1 MELHSSIFVFIFF
14 IGLSGAEIKLP
25 SDFMVIAG
33 PLTNVLV
40 KTLTEGEDKH
50 QVINF
55 SVEEETQYFCKDPLP
70 RHLKDHLSILHWKG
84 VSHYKVILPWASIL
98 PEGTAEKVDHNQV
111 KCYSNLLN
119 EIIIANLKPLV
130 ILYDS
135 NIPEGLI
142 AKYSDWENEAFVDSF
157 ADYARFAF
165 AAFGEKVEIWITFD
179 DPSEIINPKHKLQN
193 TGSSAIKNIIHAH
206 EKAYQI
212 YHNELASTGGRLS
225 IALNINDM
233 ISTDV
238 TFQAFQQVINK
249 GLVDL
254 IAVTVPYD
262 CVPNHKTDTLGNE
275 ISKANEDSLQEKLT
289 KIKSINNFL
298 PILVFSLDF
307 SQCAL
312 SAVGSIQHCR
322 TALTGIVKAVNNKV
336 PVIGCDASHILDS
349 LPLYFQTSNSNND
362 SIFSLME
369 ERSKLQLVESN
380 SEVHQHTASL
390 LSSYQTVWKK
400 FSNQSEAERN
410 TFLYG
415 TFPSGFLWSTAT
427 ASFKIEGGWAEQGK
441 GESIW
446 DRFAHEGKI
455 EKNQTADVACDSFNK
470 IDYDVYLMRGLRS
483 TSYKFSLSWPRIFPT
498 GYRAKLNQDGIDY
511 YNKLIDS
518 LLESN
523 IQPMVTLYHWDLP
536 QALQDIGGWQNESI
550 IHAFTDYADFCFA
563 TFGDRVKYWI
573 TFNEPWVVSYAGYG
587 TGQHAPG
594 INDPTTAS
602 FVVAHSIIKA
612 HAEAWHI
619 YDKNYRSQQHGQVGI
634 ALNSDW
640 AEPSSPD
647 NPEDVLAADRYLQF
661 MLGWFAHPI
670 YVNGDYP
677 EALKTQIKKYN
688 QECPSAPVQLPSFTE
703 KEKEYINGTSDFFG
717 VSHYTSR
724 LINSTTN
731 KTCVSNYN
739 RIGDFSPQLHPS
751 WLPTTSP
758 WIYIVPW
765 GMRRLLNFVTHE
777 YVGTNIP
784 IYITGN
790 GVPTEYGGI
799 GSINDTIRL
808 ENIAAYI
815 NEALKAFIMDGVD
828 VRAFTLWSLMDS
840 FEGPQGY
847 SHRFGLH
854 YVNFEDSNR
863 PRTPKESAYFYTQI
877 IENNG
882 FVNSSSNSLI
892 LTLIPDNNVERLTN
906 LPASE
911 VPSKAKVVWEKFS
924 SQEVTERD
932 KFLHG
937 TFPEGFAWSVSSSA
951 YQIEGGW
958 NADGKG
964 PSIWDNFTHTA
975 NILQNGDTG
984 DVACDSYNKIDED
997 LYMLRALRVKN
1008 YHFSI
1013 SWSRIFSNGRIESLN
1028 PTGVDYYNKLIDGLL
1043 ASNITPMVTLYHW
1056 DLPQA
1061 LQDIG
1066 GWENV
1071 ELIDLF
1077 NTYAD
1082 YCFTTFG
1089 DRVKFW
1095 ITFNEPSVFS
1105 WKGYGTDSF
1114 PPALKKPGDLPYIV
1128 AHVLLKAHAK
1138 AFHTYDDKYR
1148 STQKGLISIS
1158 LNADWVEPKI
1168 VNDLRDVAAADR
1180 YLQFNL
1186 GWFAHPIFKNGD
1198 YPEAMKWQVGNKSE
1212 LQHLSAPRLPQFTE
1226 KEKTFIR
1233 GTADVFCLNTY
1244 TTKIVRY
1251 RLNKLKS
1258 FSYEYDRDTA
1268 EELDS
1273 SWPTS
1278 AAKNFRAV
1286 AWGLRRLLN
1295 WIKEEYNNPPI
1306 YITGN
1311 GVATKRTSSV
1321 DDTDRIFY
1329 YKTYINEALKA
1340 YKLDDVNLKG
1350 YTAGSL
1356 LDSFEWDNGYS
1367 LRFGLHHVNFNDPNR
1382 QRTPKWSAHY
1392 YTEIIHDNGFPPR
1405 KEDEFLYGEFPKNFA
1420 WSTATAAYQIEGAW
1434 RADGKGLSIWDTFS
1448 HTPLKVG
1455 NDDTGDVACDSYHK
1469 IEEDLAILKQLKVNH
1484 YRFSLS
1490 WSRILPDGTT
1500 RLVNEVGLNYYIKF
1514 IDGLLA
1520 ANIKPQ
1526 VTLYHWD
1533 LPQALQDVGGWENS
1547 SIIDRYVDYADFCFQ
1562 RLGDRVKFW
1571 ITLNEPYNAALLGYG
1586 YGTSAPGINMRLG
1599 TAPYI
1604 VGHNL
1609 IKAHAEVWHLYNETY
1624 RPHQGGLISI
1634 TINSDWVEP
1643 RNPYKQEDIDAANRH
1658 LMFYGGW
1665 FAYPIFKDGDYN
1677 EVMKAR
1683 VREKS
1688 LAQGLAKS
1696 RLPEFTESEKHR
1708 IKGTYDYMG
1717 FNHYTTVL
1725 AFNVNFGNAIPMFDA
1740 DRGTATTVDRSWLSS
1755 GSFWLK
1761 VAPRGFRRI
1770 LNWIKKEFNNPPIY
1784 ITENGVSEN
1793 GDRGL
1798 NDTWRISYYKSYI
1811 NEVLKAIKLDGIDIR
1826 GYTAW
1831 SLMDNFEWAVG
1842 YVDRFGLFYVNYS
1855 DPSLP
1860 RIPKASSKYYS
1871 TIIRCNGFPDPAL
1884 GPHECL
1890 QLEATT
1896 VEPSTVEPSTVK
1908 QTPAITTTA
1917 TNAGRVYFLGLE
1929 ISSVNATSALYTLFI
1944 ILIIAV
1950 VLLAIFSFKIW
1961 KTRKVQSPHILGMT
1975 PMLGDENF
1983 LST

>member
-1 MELHSSIFVFIFF
+1 MELHSSSLLFIFF
-14 IGLSGAEIKLP
+14 TGLSVTDIKLP
-25 SDFMVIAG
+25 SDFMIIAG

-40 KTLTEGEDKH
+40 KTLAEGEDKG
-50 QVINF
+50 QKINF
-55 SVEEETQYFCKDPLP
+55 SVEEEAQYFCQDPLP
-70 RHLKDHLSILHWKG
+70 RHLKDHLSILHRKG
-84 VSHYKVILPWASIL
+84 ASHYKVILPWTSIL
-98 PEGTAEKVDHNQV
+98 PDGTTEKVDHNQIR
-111 KCYSNLLN
+111 CYSNLLN

-130 ILYDS
+130 VLHD
-135 NIPEGLI
+135 NDIPQELI
-142 AKYSDWENEAFVDSF
+142 AKYGDWENGALVDSF
-157 ADYARFAF
+157 VSYARFAF
-165 AAFGEKVEIWITFD
+165 TTFGENVETWITFD
-179 DPSEIINPKHKLQN
+179 DPLKTITSKHKLQHS
-193 TGSSAIKNIIHAH
+193 GPSAIKNIIHAH

-212 YHNELASTGGRLS
+212 YHNDMLHKGGRLS
-225 IALNINDM
+225 IVLNINDV

-238 TFQAFQQVINK
+238 MLQPLQQVINEEM
-249 GLVDL
+249 VDL

-262 CVPNHKTDTLGNE
+262 FVPNHKLGSLGNE
-275 ISKANEDSLQEKLT
+275 VSKANEDSLQEKLT
-289 KIKSINNFL
+289 KIKGISKVL
-298 PILVFSLDF
+298 QILIFSLDF
-307 SQCAL
+307 SQ
-312 SAVGSIQHCR
+312 SAVSADGSTEPYR
-322 TALTGIVKAVNNKV
+322 TALAGIVKAVNKDKV
-336 PVIGCDASHILDS
+336 PIIGCDASHFLDS
-349 LPLYFQTSNSNND
+349 LPLTSNSDND
-362 SIFSLME
+362 SNFSPVE
-369 ERSKLQLVESN
+369 EGSKVQFAGSN
-380 SEVHQHTASL
+380 SEIHLQRASL
-390 LSSYQTVWKK
+390 LSSYQTLWKK
-400 FSNQSEAERN
+400 FSQQSEAERDS
-410 TFLYG
+410 FLYG
-415 TFPSGFLWSTAT
+415 TFPNAFLWSTAT

-483 TSYKFSLSWPRIFPT
+483 NSYKFSLSWPRIFPT
-498 GYRAKLNQDGIDY
+498 GHRASQNQDGIDY

-536 QALQDIGGWQNESI
+536 QALQDVGGWQNEDI
-550 IHAFTDYADFCFA
+550 IRVFRDYADFCFA

-594 INDPTTAS
+594 ISEPTAATYK
-602 FVVAHSIIKA
+602 VAHSIVKA
-612 HAEAWHI
+612 HAEAWHV
-619 YDKNYRSQQHGQVGI
+619 YDKKYRSQQRGQVGI

-640 AEPSSPD
+640 AEPSAPG
-647 NPEDVLAADRYLQF
+647 NPEDVLTADRYLQF

-670 YVNGDYP
+670 FVNGDYP

-703 KEKEYINGTSDFFG
+703 KEKQYINGTSDFFG
-717 VSHYTSR
+717 LSHYTSR

-731 KTCVSNYN
+731 KTCVSNYD
-739 RIGDFSPQLHPS
+739 RIGDFSPQIDTS
-751 WLPTTSP
+751 WRPTASP
-758 WIYIVPW
+758 WIYVVPW
-765 GMRRLLNFVTHE
+765 GLRRLLNFVTHE
-777 YVGTNIP
+777 YTGTNIP
-784 IYITGN
+784 IYITGY
-790 GVPTEYGGI
+790 GMPTEYGGPD
-799 GSINDTIRL
+799 SINDTTRIGS
-808 ENIAAYI
+808 IAAYI
-815 NEALKAFIMDGVD
+815 NEALKASILDNINVK
-828 VRAFTLWSLMDS
+828 AFTLWSLLDN

-854 YVNFEDSNR
+854 YVNLEDSNR

-882 FVNSSSNSLI
+882 FVNSSSNNLI
-892 LTLIPDNNVERLTN
+892 QTLIPNNNVKRLGN

-924 SQEVTERD
+924 SQETMERD
-932 KFLHG
+932 KFLYD
-937 TFPEGFAWSVSSSA
+937 TFPEGFVWSVSSSA

-964 PSIWDNFTHTA
+964 PSIWDNFTHTSNMA
-975 NILQNGDTG
+975 QNGDI
-984 DVACDSYNKIDED
+984 ACDSYNKIDED

-1013 SWSRIFSNGRIESLN
+1013 SWSRIFSDGRIDSLN
-1028 PTGVDYYNKLIDGLL
+1028 LAGVDYYNKLIDGLL
-1043 ASNITPMVTLYHW
+1043 ANNITPMVTLYHW

-1066 GWENV
+1066 GWEKE
-1071 ELIDLF
+1071 ELIDVF
-1077 NTYAD
+1077 NAYAD
-1082 YCFTTFG
+1082 YCFKTFG

-1105 WKGYGTDSF
+1105 WEGYGTTSF
-1114 PPALKKPGDLPYIV
+1114 PPALNKPGDLPYTV
-1128 AHVLLKAHAK
+1128 ARVVLKAHAK
-1138 AFHTYDDKYR
+1138 VFHTYDDKYR
-1148 STQKGLISIS
+1148 SIQKGLISIN

-1168 VNDLRDVAAADR
+1168 MNNLRDVAAADR
-1180 YLQFNL
+1180 YLQFIL

-1198 YPEAMKWQVGNKSE
+1198 YPDAMKWQVGNKSE
-1212 LQHLSAPRLPQFTE
+1212 LQRLSASRLPQFTE
-1226 KEKTFIR
+1226 KEKAFIQ

-1244 TTKIVRY
+1244 TTKIVRHHIA
-1251 RLNKLKS
+1251 KLKS
-1258 FSYEYDRDTA
+1258 PSYASDRDTA
-1268 EELDS
+1268 EEFDR
-1273 SWPTS
+1273 SWPST
-1278 AAKNFRAV
+1278 ATKKHKAV

-1311 GVATKRTSSV
+1311 GVATKPASSV

-1340 YKLDDVNLKG
+1340 HKLDGVNLKG
-1350 YTAGSL
+1350 YTAASL
-1356 LDSFEWDNGYS
+1356 LDSFEWVNGYS
-1367 LRFGLHHVNFNDPNR
+1367 LQFGLHHVNFKDPNR
-1382 QRTPKWSAHY
+1382 QRTPKRSAHY
-1392 YTEIIHDNGFPPR
+1392 YTEIIHDNGFPPQ

-1420 WSTATAAYQIEGAW
+1420 WSAATAAYQIEGAW
-1434 RADGKGLSIWDTFS
+1434 RADGKGLSIWDTFT

-1455 NDDTGDVACDSYHK
+1455 NDDTGDIACDSYHK
-1469 IEEDLAILKQLKVNH
+1469 IDEDLAILKQLKVNH

-1490 WSRILPDGTT
+1490 WPRILPDGTT
-1500 RLVNEVGLNYYIKF
+1500 GFVNQVGLNYYIKF
-1514 IDGLLA
+1514 IDALLA
-1520 ANIKPQ
+1520 AKIKPQ

-1547 SIIDRYVDYADFCFQ
+1547 STIDRYVEYANFCFQ
-1562 RLGDRVKFW
+1562 KLGDKVKFW
-1571 ITLNEPYNAALLGYG
+1571 ITLNEPYNTALLGYG
-1586 YGTSAPGINMRLG
+1586 YGTAAPGIGTRLG
-1599 TAPYI
+1599 RAPYI

-1624 RPHQGGLISI
+1624 RPQQGGLISI

-1665 FAYPIFKDGDYN
+1665 FAYPIFKNGDYN

-1688 LAQGLAKS
+1688 LAQGLPKS
-1696 RLPEFTESEKHR
+1696 RLPEFTESEKKR
-1708 IKGTYDYMG
+1708 IKGTYDFMG

-1725 AFNVNFGNAIPMFDA
+1725 AFSVNFGNAIPMYDA
-1740 DRGTATTVDRSWLSS
+1740 DRGTGTTVDRSWLNS

-1761 VAPRGFRRI
+1761 VTPWGFRRI

-1784 ITENGVSEN
+1784 LTENGVSEH
-1793 GDRGL
+1793 GDHGL
-1798 NDTWRISYYKSYI
+1798 NDTWRISYHKSYI
-1811 NEVLKAIKLDGIDIR
+1811 NEVLKAIKFDGIDIR

-1842 YVDRFGLFYVNYS
+1842 YADRFGLFYVNYS

-1884 GPHECL
+1884 GPHNCL
-1890 QLEATT
+1890 QLETT
-1896 VEPSTVEPSTVK
+1896 TIEPTTARPISTIK
-1908 QTPAITTTA
+1908 TTA
-1917 TNAGRVYFLGLE
+1917 TMTTNIGKVHFLGLE
-1929 ISSVNATSALYTLFI
+1929 ISNVNATSALYTLFV
-1944 ILIIAV
+1944 ILIIAL
-1950 VLLAIFSFKIW
+1950 VLLAIFSYKTW
-1961 KTRKVQSPHILGMT
+1961 KTRKVSKQLKSTLHT
-1975 PMLGDENF
+1975 TE
-1983 LST
+1983 LSTNLNTNF

>member
-1 MELHSSIFVFIFF
+1 MISGNALTRHLQNPVLVSVFI
-14 IGLSGAEIKLP
+14 
-25 SDFMVIAG
+25 
-33 PLTNVLV
+33 
-40 KTLTEGEDKH
+40 
-50 QVINF
+50 
-55 SVEEETQYFCKDPLP
+55 
-70 RHLKDHLSILHWKG
+70 KG
-84 VSHYKVILPWASIL
+84 
-98 PEGTAEKVDHNQV
+98 
-111 KCYSNLLN
+111 
-119 EIIIANLKPLV
+119 
-130 ILYDS
+130 
-135 NIPEGLI
+135 
-142 AKYSDWENEAFVDSF
+142 
-157 ADYARFAF
+157 
-165 AAFGEKVEIWITFD
+165 
-179 DPSEIINPKHKLQN
+179 
-193 TGSSAIKNIIHAH
+193 
-206 EKAYQI
+206 
-212 YHNELASTGGRLS
+212 
-225 IALNINDM
+225 M
-233 ISTDV
+233 
-238 TFQAFQQVINK
+238 
-249 GLVDL
+249 VDL

-262 CVPNHKTDTLGNE
+262 CAPNCKIDPLGNE
-275 ISKANEDSLQEKLT
+275 ISKANEDSLEEKLT
-289 KIKSINNFL
+289 KIKSISKFL
-298 PILVFSLDF
+298 QILIFSLDF
-307 SQCAL
+307 SQCTV
-312 SAVGSIQHCR
+312 SAVGSSELYR
-322 TALTGIVKAVNNKV
+322 TALAGIIKAVNNNKV
-336 PVIGCDASHILDS
+336 PIIGCDASHFLDS
-349 LPLYFQTSNSNND
+349 LPLYYQTSNSDND
-362 SIFSLME
+362 SNFSPVE
-369 ERSKLQLVESN
+369 EGSKLQFEESN
-380 SEVHQHTASL
+380 SEIYLHRASP
-390 LSSYQTVWKK
+390 LSSYETVWKK
-400 FSNQSEAERN
+400 FSQQSEVDRDS
-410 TFLYG
+410 FLYG
-415 TFPSGFLWSTAT
+415 TFHSAFFWSTAT

-470 IDYDVYLMRGLRS
+470 IDYDVYLMRGLQS
-483 TSYKFSLSWPRIFPT
+483 NSYKFSLSWPRIFPT
-498 GYRAKLNQDGIDY
+498 GYRAKRNQAGINY

-536 QALQDIGGWQNESI
+536 QALQDIGGWQNEDI
-550 IHAFTDYADFCFA
+550 IKAFSDYADFCFA

-587 TGQHAPG
+587 TGEHAPG
-594 INDPTTAS
+594 ISDPTTAS
-602 FVVAHSIIKA
+602 YKVAHSIIKA

-619 YDKNYRSQQHGQVGI
+619 YDKKYRSQQRGQVGI

-647 NPEDVLAADRYLQF
+647 IPEDVLTADRYLQF

-670 YVNGDYP
+670 FVNGDYP
-677 EALKTQIKKYN
+677 EALKTQIRKYN

-703 KEKEYINGTSDFFG
+703 REKQHINGTSDFFG
-717 VSHYTSR
+717 LSHYTSR
-724 LINSTTN
+724 LINSTAN

-739 RIGDFSPQLHPS
+739 RIGDFSPQVDAS
-751 WLPTTSP
+751 WRPTASP

-765 GMRRLLNFVTHE
+765 GLRRLLNFVTQE
-777 YVGTNIP
+777 YTGTNIP
-784 IYITGN
+784 IYIIGY
-790 GVPTEYGGI
+790 GVPTEYGGPD
-799 GSINDTIRL
+799 SINDTIMI

-815 NEALKAFIMDGVD
+815 NEALKASIMDNVD
-828 VRAFTLWSLMDS
+828 VKAFTLWSLLDN

-847 SHRFGLH
+847 SQRFGLH

-882 FVNSSSNSLI
+882 FVNSSSNNLI
-892 LTLIPDNNVERLTN
+892 QILIPNNNVKRLRN

-924 SQEVTERD
+924 SQEVMERD
-932 KFLHG
+932 KFFYD
-937 TFPEGFAWSVSSSA
+937 TFPEGFEWSVSSSA
-951 YQIEGGW
+951 YQVEGGW

-964 PSIWDNFTHTA
+964 LSIWDNFTHTP
-975 NILQNGDTG
+975 NMVQNGDTG

-1028 PTGVDYYNKLIDGLL
+1028 LAGVDYYNKLIDGLL

-1061 LQDIG
+1061 LQNIG
-1066 GWENV
+1066 GWEKE
-1071 ELIDLF
+1071 ELVDLF
-1077 NTYAD
+1077 NAYAD
-1082 YCFTTFG
+1082 YCFKTFG
-1089 DRVKFW
+1089 DRIKFW

-1105 WKGYGTDSF
+1105 WEGYGTDSF
-1114 PPALKKPGDLPYIV
+1114 PPALNKPGNLPYTV
-1128 AHVLLKAHAK
+1128 AHVVLKAHAK

-1158 LNADWVEPKI
+1158 LNADWVEPKVI
-1168 VNDLRDVAAADR
+1168 NNIRDIAAADR
-1180 YLQFNL
+1180 YLQFIL

-1198 YPEAMKWQVGNKSE
+1198 YPDAMKWQVGNKSE
-1212 LQHLSAPRLPQFTE
+1212 LQRLSASRLPQFTE
-1226 KEKTFIR
+1226 EEKALIR
-1233 GTADVFCLNTY
+1233 GTADVFCLSTY
-1244 TTKIVRY
+1244 TTKIVRHHIA
-1251 RLNKLKS
+1251 KLKL
-1258 FSYEYDRDTA
+1258 FSYKYDRDTA
-1268 EELDS
+1268 EEFDS

-1278 AAKNFRAV
+1278 ATKKFKAG

-1311 GVATKRTSSV
+1311 GVATKPTSTV

-1350 YTAGSL
+1350 YTAASL
-1356 LDSFEWDNGYS
+1356 LDSFEWVNGYS
-1367 LRFGLHHVNFNDPNR
+1367 LQFGLHHVSFKDPNR
-1382 QRTPKWSAHY
+1382 QRTPKRSAHY
-1392 YTEIIHDNGFPPR
+1392 YAEIIHDNGFPPQ
-1405 KEDEFLYGEFPKNFA
+1405 KDDEFLYGEFPKNFA
-1420 WSTATAAYQIEGAW
+1420 WSAATAAYQIEGAW
-1434 RADGKGLSIWDTFS
+1434 RADGKGLSIWDTFT

-1469 IEEDLAILKQLKVNH
+1469 IDEDLAILKQLKVNH

-1500 RLVNEVGLNYYIKF
+1500 GFVNEVGLNYYIKF
-1514 IDGLLA
+1514 IDALLA

-1533 LPQALQDVGGWENS
+1533 LPQALQDVGGWENCS
-1547 SIIDRYVDYADFCFQ
+1547 TIDRFVEYANFCFQ
-1562 RLGDRVKFW
+1562 RLGDKVKFW

-1586 YGTSAPGINMRLG
+1586 YGTAAPGISMRLG
-1599 TAPYI
+1599 SAPYI

-1624 RPHQGGLISI
+1624 RSQQGGLISI

-1665 FAYPIFKDGDYN
+1665 FAYPIFKNGDYN

-1688 LAQGLAKS
+1688 LAQGLPKS
-1696 RLPEFTESEKHR
+1696 RLPEFTETEKQR
-1708 IKGTYDYMG
+1708 IKGTYDFMG

-1725 AFNVNFGNAIPMFDA
+1725 AFNTNFGNAIPMYDA
-1740 DRGTATTVDRSWLSS
+1740 DRGTGTTVDRSWLRS

-1761 VAPRGFRRI
+1761 VTPWGFRRI

-1784 ITENGVSEN
+1784 LTENGVSEH
-1793 GDRGL
+1793 GDQGL
-1798 NDTWRISYYKSYI
+1798 NDTWRISYHKSYI

-1842 YVDRFGLFYVNYS
+1842 YADRFGLFYVNYS

-1860 RIPKASSKYYS
+1860 RISKASSKYYS
-1871 TIIRCNGFPDPAL
+1871 TIVRCNGFPDPAL
-1884 GPHECL
+1884 GPHKCL
-1890 QLEATT
+1890 QLESDTGKDKFIAR
-1896 VEPSTVEPSTVK
+1896 PSLSEKMVSTLD
-1908 QTPAITTTA
+1908 
-1917 TNAGRVYFLGLE
+1917 NLGLE
-1929 ISSVNATSALYTLFI
+1929 SPGIKRLISR
-1944 ILIIAV
+1944 
-1950 VLLAIFSFKIW
+1950 VLL
-1961 KTRKVQSPHILGMT
+1961 
-1975 PMLGDENF
+1975 
-1983 LST
+1983 

>member
-1 MELHSSIFVFIFF
+1 MELHSNIFF
-14 IGLSGAEIKLP
+14 VLFFISLSGTEIKLP

-33 PLTNVLV
+33 PLTKVLV
-40 KTLTEGEDKH
+40 KTLAKDEDKR
-50 QVINF
+50 QQINF
-55 SVEEETQYFCKDPLP
+55 SMEEEAHSLCQDPLP
-70 RHLKDHLSILHWKG
+70 RHLKDHLQTLHRKG
-84 VSHYKVILPWASIL
+84 VSHYKVILPWMSIL
-98 PEGTAEKVDHNQV
+98 PEGTPEKMDHNQI

-119 EIIIANLKPLV
+119 ELIIANLKPV
-130 ILYDS
+130 IILHDS
-135 NIPEGLI
+135 DIPQGLI
-142 AKYSDWENEAFVDSF
+142 GKYDDWENEALIDLFV
-157 ADYARFAF
+157 DYARFAF
-165 AAFGEKVEIWITFD
+165 AAFGEKVETWITFD
-179 DPSEIINPKHKLQN
+179 DPSEIIKSKHKKLQN
-193 TGSSAIKNIIHAH
+193 TRSSAIKNIMLAH
-206 EKAYQI
+206 EKAYKM
-212 YHNELASTGGRLS
+212 YHNEMASKGGRLS
-225 IALNINDM
+225 IVLNINDM
-233 ISTDV
+233 ISTEV
-238 TFQAFQQVINK
+238 MFQAVQQVINEK
-249 GLVDL
+249 MLDL
-254 IAVTVPYD
+254 IAVTVSYD
-262 CVPNHKTDTLGNE
+262 CAPNHKTDSLGNE
-275 ISKANEDSLQEKLT
+275 ISKANEDSLQENLT

-307 SQCAL
+307 SRCVV
-312 SAVGSIQHCR
+312 SAVGECYR
-322 TALTGIVKAVNNKV
+322 AGLAGIVKAVNINKV
-336 PVIGCDASHILDS
+336 PVVGCDVSHFWNS
-349 LPLYFQTSNSNND
+349 LPLYYQTSNSD
-362 SIFSLME
+362 KESIFSPME
-369 ERSKLQLVESN
+369 EGSKLQLAESN
-380 SEVHQHTASL
+380 SEVQRHSASL
-390 LSSYQTVWKK
+390 RSSYQTVWQK
-400 FSNQSEAERN
+400 FSKQSEAERDS
-410 TFLYG
+410 FLYG

-446 DRFAHEGKI
+446 DRFAHEGNI

-483 TSYKFSLSWPRIFPT
+483 NSYKFSLSWPRIFPT

-518 LLESN
+518 LLQSN

-550 IHAFTDYADFCFA
+550 INAFTDYAEFCFV

-594 INDPTTAS
+594 ISNPTTAS
-602 FVVAHSIIKA
+602 YKVAHSIIKA

-640 AEPSSPD
+640 AEPNSSA
-647 NPEDVLAADRYLQF
+647 NLQDVLTADRYLQF

-670 YVNGDYP
+670 FINGDYP
-677 EALKTQIKKYN
+677 ETLKTQIKKYN
-688 QECPSAPVQLPSFTE
+688 GECASAPVQLPSFTE
-703 KEKEYINGTSDFFG
+703 KEKQYINGTSDFFG
-717 VSHYTSR
+717 LSHYTSR
-724 LINSTTN
+724 LISSNTN

-739 RIGDFSPQLHPS
+739 RIGDFSPQSHAS
-751 WLPTTSP
+751 WRPTVSP

-765 GMRRLLNFVTHE
+765 GLRRLLNFVTHE
-777 YVGTNIP
+777 YTGTNIP
-784 IYITGN
+784 IYITGH
-790 GVPTEYGGI
+790 GVPTEYAGSD
-799 GSINDTIRL
+799 SINDTIRI
-808 ENIAAYI
+808 ENSAAYI
-815 NEALKAFIMDGVD
+815 NEALKAFIMDRVD

-840 FEGPQGY
+840 FEGSQGY

-882 FVNSSSNSLI
+882 FVNSSSNNLI
-892 LTLIPDNNVERLTN
+892 QTLIPNNNGKRLTV

-924 SQEVTERD
+924 SQAVMERD
-932 KFLHG
+932 KFLYG
-937 TFPEGFAWSVSSSA
+937 TFPEGFVWSVSTSA

-964 PSIWDNFTHTA
+964 PSIWDNFTHKP
-975 NILQNGDTG
+975 NVVQNGDTG

-997 LYMLRALRVKN
+997 LYMLHALRVKN

-1013 SWSRIFSNGRIESLN
+1013 SWSRIFPNGRIETLS

-1043 ASNITPMVTLYHW
+1043 ASNIKPMVTLYHW

-1066 GWENV
+1066 GWENE

-1077 NTYAD
+1077 NAYAD
-1082 YCFTTFG
+1082 YCFRTFG

-1105 WKGYGTDSF
+1105 WEGYGTASF
-1114 PPALKKPGDLPYIV
+1114 PPAFKKPGKLPYMV
-1128 AHVLLKAHAK
+1128 AHVLLKAHAN
-1138 AFHTYDDKYR
+1138 AFHTYDEKYR

-1168 VNDLRDVAAADR
+1168 TNNLRDVAAADR
-1180 YLQFNL
+1180 YLQFML

-1198 YPEAMKWQVGNKSE
+1198 YPDAMKWQVGNKSE
-1212 LQHLSAPRLPQFTE
+1212 LQRLSTPRLPQFTE
-1226 KEKTFIR
+1226 KEKMFIH

-1244 TTKIVRY
+1244 TTKIVRHDI
-1251 RLNKLKS
+1251 NKLKP

-1268 EELDS
+1268 EEFDS
-1273 SWPTS
+1273 NWPIS
-1278 AAKNFRAV
+1278 AAKNLKAV

-1306 YITGN
+1306 YITEN
-1311 GVATKRTSSV
+1311 GVATKSTSSV

-1356 LDSFEWDNGYS
+1356 MDSFEWVDGYS
-1367 LRFGLHHVNFNDPNR
+1367 LRFGLHHVNFKDPNR
-1382 QRTPKWSAHY
+1382 QRTPKRSAHY
-1392 YTEIIHDNGFPPR
+1392 YAEIIRDNGFPPQ

-1420 WSTATAAYQIEGAW
+1420 WSAATAAYQIEGAW
-1434 RADGKGLSIWDTFS
+1434 RTDGKGLSIWDTFS

-1455 NDDTGDVACDSYHK
+1455 NDDTGDIACDSYHK
-1469 IEEDLAILKQLKVNH
+1469 IDEDLASLKKLQVNH

-1500 RLVNEVGLNYYIKF
+1500 RLVNEVGLNYYIKL
-1514 IDGLLA
+1514 IDALLA

-1533 LPQALQDVGGWENS
+1533 LPQTLQDVGGWENS
-1547 SIIDRYVDYADFCFQ
+1547 STIDRFVEYANFCFQ

-1571 ITLNEPYNAALLGYG
+1571 LTLNEPYNTALLGYG
-1586 YGTSAPGINMRLG
+1586 YGTAAPGIGMRLG

-1624 RPHQGGLISI
+1624 RSQQRGLISI

-1643 RNPYKQEDIDAANRH
+1643 RNPYKQEDVDAANRH

-1665 FAYPIFKDGDYN
+1665 FAYPIFKNGDYN
-1677 EVMKAR
+1677 EIMKAR

-1696 RLPEFTESEKHR
+1696 RLPEFTESEKQR
-1708 IKGTYDYMG
+1708 IKGTYDFMG

-1725 AFNVNFGNAIPMFDA
+1725 AFNANLGNTIPLYDA
-1740 DRGTATTVDRSWLSS
+1740 DRGTGTTVDRSWLSS

-1761 VAPRGFRRI
+1761 VTPRGYRKI

-1784 ITENGVSEN
+1784 LTENGVSEH
-1793 GDRGL
+1793 GDQGL
-1798 NDTWRISYYKSYI
+1798 NDTWRINYYQSYI

-1831 SLMDNFEWAVG
+1831 SLLDNFEWAVG
-1842 YVDRFGLFYVNYS
+1842 YADRFGLFYVNYS
-1855 DPSLP
+1855 NPSLP
-1860 RIPKASSKYYS
+1860 RIPKASTKYYS

-1896 VEPSTVEPSTVK
+1896 MEPSTVK
-1908 QTPAITTTA
+1908 TTPATTA
-1917 TNAGRVYFLGLE
+1917 TTTNAGRVYFLGLE
-1929 ISSVNATSALYTLFI
+1929 ISSANAASALYTLFAI
-1944 ILIIAV
+1944 SIIAV
-1950 VLLAIFSFKIW
+1950 AFLAIFPYKIW
-1961 KTRKVQSPHILGMT
+1961 KTRKVNKQLKSAPDT
-1975 PMLGDENF
+1975 TE
-1983 LST
+1983 LSINQNTAI